1 MPRQGKRTHPQRVTI
16 REIARMCGVSVQTVS
31 RVING
36 RPDVSPTT
44 RAAVEAVI
52 ASVGFQPSAVARSL
66 VQRRSNTLGVI
77 AAGLR
82 YFGVA
87 QTLNGI
93 TEESEASGY
102 ALLVKELAAFDTVDI
117 VPVIDFLVAHRVE
130 GIIFAAPELE
140 TNVRSVQAQ
149 LPAAC
154 PPIVFLK
161 SEPSAAH
168 TTIGIDNHA
177 GGRRA
182 TEHLLSL
189 GRRRIGHLSGPLEWH
204 EARDRRDGWWDAHRD
219 AGAAAGPRF
228 EGNWSSASGAAAFR
242 QMLSVQPDLDA
253 IFAGNDQMAL
263 GVLHVAHERGIRVP
277 DDLAVVGFDGL
288 PESAEFTPSL
298 TTVNQPLGE
307 LGRLAVDEL
316 LAHVRAEPG
325 SFEPRTIVLETE
337 LIVRDS
343 APHPS
348 RPARP
353 APTSVT
359 STTRAV
365 DTAARSGVRARPT
378 P

>member
-1 MPRQGKRTHPQRVTI
+1 VIVPRQDRGNHPQRVTI
-16 REIARMCGVSVQTVS
+16 REVARMCGVSVQTVS

-36 RPDVSPTT
+36 RPDVSPET
-44 RAAVEAVI
+44 RAAVEAAI

-82 YFGVA
+82 YVGVA

-93 TEESEASGY
+93 TEQSEASGY
-102 ALLVKELAAFDTVDI
+102 ALLVKELGGFETVDI

-140 TNVRSVQAQ
+140 TNVRSIQAQ
-149 LPAAC
+149 LPTAC

-161 SEPSAAH
+161 STASTAH

-182 TEHLLSL
+182 TEHLLAL
-189 GRRRIGHLSGPLEWH
+189 GRRRIGHLSGPLEWR
-204 EARDRRDGWWDAHRD
+204 EARDRRDGWWDALRD
-219 AGAAAGPRF
+219 AAAPAGPRS
-228 EGNWSSASGAAAFR
+228 EGDWSSASGAATFR

-253 IFAGNDQMAL
+253 VFAGNDQMAL
-263 GVLHVAHERGIRVP
+263 GVLHVAHERGIRIP

-288 PESAEFTPSL
+288 PESAEFSPSL
-298 TTVNQPLGE
+298 TTVEQPLGL

-316 LAHVRAEPG
+316 LADIEADAGTR
-325 SFEPRTIVLETE
+325 EPRTIVLETE
-337 LIVRDS
+337 LVVRDS
-343 APHPS
+343 APLPPVAAAATD
-348 RPARP
+348 RPGTTTARP
-353 APTSVT
+353 AAR
-359 STTRAV
+359 TRP
-365 DTAARSGVRARPT
+365 SP
-378 P
+378 